1 MGFATALSGLKA
13 ASSSLQVTGNNIANS
28 QTTGFKESRAEFA
41 DVYAS
46 SIGGVSKTQP
56 GAGVRVTEV
65 AQQFNQGNIEATQNS
80 LDLAVSGNGFF
91 VMADKVNL
99 PDPANPNAPVNPS
112 VPSAYTRNGAFQL
125 DNKGNVVNSQ
135 GKYLLAF
142 APNGTT
148 AAAGF
153 SVGVFRPLTI
163 DTAQGLPNAT
173 TSVAMKLNI
182 NGAASAPTAAVFDP
196 TNPLSYN
203 NTTSVTSYDTQGNS
217 HIVSTYY
224 VKTPVANAW
233 DAYMFLDSYGITTG
247 GGAVPPAAAPAS
259 TVAATL
265 NTPGLPI
272 PMTFTAS
279 GLLAEVGNRAASV
292 VSAGALTAANTAVA
306 STASASTGA
315 GNLPAIY
322 TAAATIASPAL
333 VATDAATSAANT
345 VADTGAASAD
355 ATNTAGAAYTSA
367 GALTAQA
374 SAAAAA
380 LTAATADTNA
390 AALSTAA
397 AAANLSPTITAL
409 AAAYATAA
417 TNANT
422 AAANY
427 AAATPVAD
435 GITGTAAAALAATSA
450 AKAVTA
456 QTAFNS
462 YNAAVAAFTASAKQ
476 ATVVTAQSAST
487 SATSFA
493 AAASAVN
500 SVPSAALFAASAK
513 TTAATAA
520 ASAAAYAT
528 AAAAVVDSTTASAAA
543 GLAATAAA
551 DAVTAQA
558 AAVAYNN
565 AVAAAS
571 ANASPSTKVDFG
583 AINLSAINPNISVA
597 PMAFGLDFSGTT
609 QFATPFS
616 VNGLKQD
623 GLPAGN
629 LTGIDV
635 DGTGVVFA
643 RYSNGGSKA
652 LGQVALAR
660 FQNNQALAKTGDTTW
675 AQTSDSGQPI
685 YGAAGDN
692 NFGAIQSS
700 ALEGSNVDLSAQ
712 LVKLIVAQQAYQA
725 DSQAITT
732 EKTLLETILRA

>member
-13 ASSSLQVTGNNIANS
+13 ASTSLQVTGNNIANS

-56 GAGVRVTEV
+56 GSGVRVTEV

-91 VMADKVNL
+91 VLADKVNL
-99 PDPANPNAPVNPS
+99 PDPNKPNAAVDPS

-125 DNKGNVVNSQ
+125 DNKGNVINSE

-148 AAAGF
+148 AAEGF

-163 DTAQGLPNAT
+163 DTSQGLPNAT
-173 TSVAMKLNI
+173 ANIDMKLNI
-182 NGAASAPTAAVFDP
+182 NGAANVP
-196 TNPLSYN
+196 TNSVFNPTDPLSYN
-203 NTTSVTSYDTQGNS
+203 NTTSVTTYDTQGNA
-217 HIVSTYY
+217 HIASTYY
-224 VKTPVANAW
+224 VKTPVANSW
-233 DAYMFLDSYGITTG
+233 DAYLFLDGFSVSTG
-247 GGAVPPAAAPAS
+247 GQAVPPGTAPAS
-259 TVAATL
+259 TVGTTL
-265 NTPGLPI
+265 NAPGVPV
-272 PMTFTAS
+272 PMTFNAA
-279 GLLAEVGNRAASV
+279 GLLNDVGMRAASTI
-292 VSAGALTAANTAVA
+292 SGAAVTAANSAVIDTAAAKASAALLDSTAVPA
-306 STASASTGA
+306 GTYTAAGAATALSKALVASAS
-315 GNLPAIY
+315 
-322 TAAATIASPAL
+322 
-333 VATDAATSAANT
+333 
-345 VADTGAASAD
+345 
-355 ATNTAGAAYTSA
+355 
-367 GALTAQA
+367 
-374 SAAAAA
+374 
-380 LTAATADTNA
+380 
-390 AALSTAA
+390 
-397 AAANLSPTITAL
+397 
-409 AAAYATAA
+409 
-417 TNANT
+417 
-422 AAANY
+422 
-427 AAATPVAD
+427 
-435 GITGTAAAALAATSA
+435 
-450 AKAVTA
+450 AKTM
-456 QTAFNS
+456 
-462 YNAAVAAFTASAKQ
+462 
-476 ATVVTAQSAST
+476 
-487 SATSFA
+487 A

-500 SVPSAALFAASAK
+500 TTPAAAPLAATAK

-528 AAAAVVDSTTASAAA
+528 AAAAVNSQATADAAA
-543 GLAATAAA
+543 ALANTAAA
-551 DAVTAQA
+551 DALAAQTAINN
-558 AAVAYNN
+558 YNA
-565 AVAAAS
+565 AVAAA
-571 ANASPSTKVDFG
+571 ATGAVQTTRVDFG
-583 AINLSAINPNISVA
+583 SINLGIINPNTSVA
-597 PMAFGLDFSGTT
+597 PMAFDIDFSGST

-660 FQNNQALAKTGDTTW
+660 FQSNQSLAKLGDTTW
-675 AQTSDSGQPI
+675 GQTSTSGQPI

-712 LVKLIVAQQAYQA
+712 LVKLIIAQQAYQA
-725 DSQAITT
+725 NSQTITT